1 MFIVIVY
8 FVGIFLSLI
17 CGSYPFP
24 PSFRLQKYVGNVTG
38 YLNRCY
44 ILVKNDFSSVFLKE
58 SSIFAVRMPIY
69 NKV

>member
-1 MFIVIVY
+1 MFIVIAY
-8 FVGIFLSLI
+8 FVGTFLSLI
-17 CGSYPFP
+17 FGSYPFP

-58 SSIFAVRMPIY
+58 SSIFASRTPIY